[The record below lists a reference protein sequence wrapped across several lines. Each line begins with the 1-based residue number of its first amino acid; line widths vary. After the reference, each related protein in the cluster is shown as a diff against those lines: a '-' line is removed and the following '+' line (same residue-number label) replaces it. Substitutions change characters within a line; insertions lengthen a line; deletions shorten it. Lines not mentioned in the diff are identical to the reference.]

1 MAEKRGRDRIPE
13 DFGTPEAAGEFWDSH
28 DSTDYEDQFEDVE
41 IEIDL
46 KKRYY
51 IVELKATVAEQ
62 LRLRAREEGVSTRYL
77 AGDLLERELLGKP

>member
-1 MAEKRGRDRIPE
+1 M
-13 DFGTPEAAGEFWDSH
+13 
-28 DSTDYEDQFEDVE
+28 E